1 MELGAPRT
9 IEPGSD
15 ADDAPAPEPPSA
27 PAWERLETQIE
38 WYDRRSNRDQRW
50 FKRLKILQIVTAA
63 SIPVGAAGGVDPTV
77 IGGGGALIVILEGL
91 QQLQQY
97 QQNWT
102 TYRSTCERLKHEK
115 YLYLASAGP
124 YTKAPR
130 PDALLAERVEGLVS
144 QEHAAWVSQQQEAS
158 KRPGGEQN

>member
-1 MELGAPRT
+1 MELGAPPA
-9 IEPGSD
+9 IQ
-15 ADDAPAPEPPSA
+15 PAPEAGEATPVPS
-27 PAWERLETQIE
+27 PAWERLESQIA
-38 WYDRRSNRDQRW
+38 WYDRKSNQNQHW

-63 SIPVGAAGGVDPTV
+63 LIPVAAALGVHAKPIGAA
-77 IGGGGALIVILEGL
+77 GALIVILEGL

-115 YLYLASAGP
+115 YLYLAKAGP
-124 YTKAPR
+124 YVAAPR

-144 QEHAAWVSQQQEAS
+144 QEHAAWVSQQQEVS
-158 KRPGGEQN
+158 KHSGEAT